1 MSSRRG
7 SLVRGVVGSGV
18 GLLALVLLSPGV
30 GSQSA
35 SVGWLDAWRARLGSS
50 LDGGALMSR
59 NSQFDR
65 NNDGALSGEEVE
77 NYRAFASRVGFTLR
91 MPRALLALQVGATL
105 ALCGATFQT
114 MFRNPLA
121 EPYTLGIAGGG
132 SLGALIAI
140 RAGWRASW
148 FGVSSVALAAFVGGM
163 GVVGLVILMSRG
175 ARRLTGNEMVLG
187 GVTLGLFCSAMMMV
201 ITVVSDQQQTF
212 EMVRW
217 MMGSLD
223 AIGGVE
229 GASLLP
235 LVAPAWVLLI
245 AHARML
251 NQFQLGDDI
260 AASRGVHL
268 ANRQL
273 LLVTVATLATAG
285 VVAQCGPI
293 GFVGLVVPHIA
304 ALMVG
309 TDCRALLPVSAIV
322 GASFLIL
329 CDWAGVAAMGIAG
342 RVLDKPLASAS
353 LPIGVVTASLG
364 VPIFLLLLKLRRREG
379 VVAIQGRGEAGGGV

>member
-1 MSSRRG
+1 M
-7 SLVRGVVGSGV
+7 VRGVVGSGV

-35 SVGWLDAWRARLGSS
+35 AVGWGDAWRARLGSP
-50 LDGGALMSR
+50 LDGGVIISR
-59 NSQFDR
+59 NPQFDR
-65 NNDGALSGEEVE
+65 NNDGTLSAEEIE

-148 FGVSSVALAAFVGGM
+148 LGVSSVALAAFVGGM

-235 LVAPAWVLLI
+235 LVAPAWIVLI
-245 AHARML
+245 VNARLL

-260 AASRGVHL
+260 AASRGIHL
-268 ANRQL
+268 ANRQV

-293 GFVGLVVPHIA
+293 GFVGLVVPHMA
-304 ALMVG
+304 ALVVG
-309 TDCRALLPVSAIV
+309 ADCRALLPVSAIV

-329 CDWAGVAAMGIAG
+329 CDWAAVLAMGLAG
-342 RVLDKPLASAS
+342 RALDQPLVSAT

-364 VPIFLLLLKLRRREG
+364 VPIFLLLLKLRRRG
-379 VVAIQGRGEAGGGV
+379 ARTAARG